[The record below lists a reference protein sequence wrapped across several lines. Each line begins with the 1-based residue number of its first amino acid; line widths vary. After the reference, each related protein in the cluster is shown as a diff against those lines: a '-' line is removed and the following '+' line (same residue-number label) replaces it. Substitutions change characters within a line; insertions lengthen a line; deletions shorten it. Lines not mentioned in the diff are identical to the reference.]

1 VRQRAGAS
9 SFPPGFACSARIRDT
24 LENSVAEF
32 VGFTKW
38 RRNMTSWM
46 RRIELAVG
54 LALIARVLWLAFRH
68 DGGALDFTWS
78 ARG

>member
-1 VRQRAGAS
+1 V
-9 SFPPGFACSARIRDT
+9 T
-24 LENSVAEF
+24 
-32 VGFTKW
+32 
-38 RRNMTSWM
+38 

-68 DGGALDFTWS
+68 EGGALDFTWS